1 MSLGDNRGK
10 VFQTEETACAEALRQ
25 EYAWLGKGS
34 TRKLVWP
41 ECVSEGETASIGGER
56 SVGECDR
63 STINFANYST
73 SIMIVCKY
81 WELSQGGP
89 ALAWDKADIPVVLS
103 QLLSPIGKIVIRK
116 AHWF

>member
-56 SVGECDR
+56 SVGECDQ
-63 STINFANYST
+63 IMENLKGYCQT
-73 SIMIVCKY
+73 S
-81 WELSQGGP
+81 SF
-89 ALAWDKADIPVVLS
+89 S
-103 QLLSPIGKIVIRK
+103 
-116 AHWF
+116 F